1 MICRQI
7 IHCTTLTRTLLLEAM
22 PWMNQLKS
30 KSKKINVRFWFIS
43 KEERQKSKNNI
54 LSVSLLITPLNDF
67 SPLTRNTPATV

>member
-7 IHCTTLTRTLLLEAM
+7 IHCTTLTRTLLLEDM

-43 KEERQKSKNNI
+43 KKERQKK
-54 LSVSLLITPLNDF
+54 
-67 SPLTRNTPATV
+67 